1 MADGCNCN
9 ISGSDRGAHCNL
21 NFHRGSL
28 GFTLT
33 ASTDYSRRHE
43 VFAFSKVEDLA
54 AWLVE
59 QYGPPPKPLSLAK
72 AKPTRRTTK
81 RRR

>member
-1 MADGCNCN
+1 MDNDSIQCAA
-9 ISGSDRGAHCNL
+9 SDRGAHSNL

-72 AKPTRRTTK
+72 AKPTRRKTQ